1 MPESDRRGPAEPLR
15 LVRRAPAS
23 QAPPVLDDS
32 QRRVVEHRRG
42 DGPMIVLGAP
52 GTGKTTTLVES
63 VVARVGRD
71 GLDPASVLVLA
82 PSRLA
87 AAELRD
93 RVTARLDRTVTE
105 PLARTPQAFAYALA
119 RRAATSSGE
128 PPPRLISGP
137 EQDRVL
143 ADLLAGHRAGEGA
156 APDWPDAV
164 RPALALRG
172 FRDELRDLLMRALE
186 RGLTAQDLQD
196 LGRDHGRQEWVAAA
210 GVLAEYLDVTALA
223 TPGAY
228 DPAAV
233 VDHAVALLENDPD
246 LLRAER
252 ERWRLVAV
260 DDHHESG
267 EALARLLDLL
277 VGRGGDLMVFGDPDA
292 TTQGFRGA
300 DPALLAAAPQR
311 HRRADGREAAV
322 VRLSTRWRAS
332 RDVAA
337 ATQRVATTIGT
348 VGTAEHRAAGV
359 PEDAA
364 QGSVEAAVLRSATQE
379 AAYVAHLMRDAHL
392 RGGLG
397 WSQMAVVVRS
407 SRQTGSLRRGLAL
420 AGVPVRVPTGEVPV
434 RDEPAVRPLRLA
446 LRVALRPEALDP
458 DTAVELLTSPVGG
471 ADALA
476 LRRLRRALRAEERAG
491 GGGRASDELLVEAL
505 ASPAYVA
512 SLDDR
517 TGRPATRVA
526 TVLEAG
532 RTAAAR
538 PDAGAEDVLWAIW
551 SATRLAGAWRR
562 QALAGGP
569 AGDRADRALDALVAL
584 FDAAGRFAD
593 RLPGADPAAFAD
605 HLDAQDVPADTLAEQ
620 APSEQAVS
628 LVTAQGSAG
637 REWDLVVVAGVQE
650 GVWPNTRLRGSL
662 LGAQALVDVLSGRD
676 DPTGVGA
683 RAQVLAD
690 ERRLLHVAVSR
701 ARSRVVVTGVRDSD
715 ERPSSFMDLASPL
728 RNSEERPLSP
738 LPRPVSLPALVAELR
753 QAVLSDGG
761 ARDQAARQ
769 LARLAEAGVP
779 GAHPDDWYGLAPLS
793 DDGPLRSDD
802 EPVRVSPSK
811 VEAFGRCPLRWLL
824 EASGGTTVDSASQS
838 VGNLVHEIA
847 AEAPDAGADEL
858 AAMLAERWAGLG
870 LPSTWVGTRERR
882 KADDMVARL
891 AGYLAANR
899 RELVAVEEDFEVEL
913 GRARLRGRV
922 DRLERDDDGALVVV
936 DLKTGR
942 SKPKADELDSHA
954 QLGTYQAAVDAGAF
968 AVHGGASGGAS
979 LVQVGGTN
987 ARYAEQQQR
996 ALADADDPTWAREL
1010 VLDVAD
1016 GMAGAAFHAVDND
1029 LCRRCPVR
1037 SACPVQPEGRQVG
1050 T

>member
-1 MPESDRRGPAEPLR
+1 M
-15 LVRRAPAS
+15 
-23 QAPPVLDDS
+23 
-32 QRRVVEHRRG
+32 
-42 DGPMIVLGAP
+42 VLGAP
-52 GTGKTTTLVES
+52 GTGRTTVLVES
-63 VVARVGRD
+63 VVARVERD

-82 PSRLA
+82 PTRLA

-93 RVTARLDRTVTE
+93 RVTARLNRTVTE

-119 RRAATSSGE
+119 RRAAVLSGD

-143 ADLLAGHRAGEGA
+143 ADLLAGHSAGEGS
-156 APDWPDAV
+156 APPWPDAV

-186 RGLTAQDLQD
+186 RGLTPQDLHD
-196 LGRDHGRQEWVAAA
+196 VGRRNGRHEWVAAA
-210 GVLAEYLDVTALA
+210 QVLQEYLDVTALA

-233 VDHAVALLENDPD
+233 VDHAVALLENEPE

-252 ERWRLVAV
+252 ERWRCVAV

-277 VGRGGDLMVFGDPDA
+277 VGRGGDLLLLGDPDA

-311 HRRADGREAAV
+311 YRRADGGEAPV

-332 RDVAA
+332 REVVSATRRVAA
-337 ATQRVATTIGT
+337 TIGT
-348 VGTAEHRAAGV
+348 VGTAEHRNATAHGDATEGV
-359 PEDAA
+359 
-364 QGSVEAAVLRSATQE
+364 VEAAVLRSATQE
-379 AAYVAHLMRDAHL
+379 AAYVAHVLRDAHL
-392 RGGLG
+392 MHGLP
-397 WSQMAVVVRS
+397 WEQMAVVVRS
-407 SRQTGSLRRGLAL
+407 ARQTGALQRGLGL
-420 AGVPVRVPTGEVPV
+420 ADVPVRVPTGEVPV
-434 RDEPAVRPLRLA
+434 RDEPSVRPLRLA
-446 LRVALRPEALDP
+446 LRVVLRPHALDP

-476 LRRLRRALRAEERAG
+476 LRRLRQALRAEERAG
-491 GGGRASDELLVEAL
+491 GGRRASDELLVEAL

-512 SLDDR
+512 SLNER
-517 TGRPATRVA
+517 TAGPALRVA
-526 TVLEAG
+526 RALDAG
-532 RTAAAR
+532 RTAAASE
-538 PDAGAEDVLWAIW
+538 DAGAEDVLWAIW
-551 SATRLAGAWRR
+551 SATQLAATWRR
-562 QALAGGP
+562 QALTGGP
-569 AGDRADRALDALVAL
+569 AGRRADRALDAVVAL

-593 RLPGADPAAFAD
+593 RLPGADPSAFLD
-605 HLDAQDVPADTLAEQ
+605 HLDAQDVPADTLAAQ
-620 APSEQAVS
+620 APAEQAVS

-637 REWDLVVVAGVQE
+637 REWELVVVAGVQE

-662 LGAQALVDVLSGRD
+662 LGAQALADALAGRD
-676 DPTGVGA
+676 DATGAGA
-683 RAQVLAD
+683 RGQVLAD

-701 ARSRVVVTGVRDSD
+701 ARSRVVVTGVRDTD
-715 ERPSSFMDLASPL
+715 ERPSSFVDLVDPL
-728 RNSEERPLSP
+728 PDKAERGFTPV
-738 LPRPVSLPALVAELR
+738 PRPVSLPALVAELR
-753 QAVLSDGG
+753 QVLLSHGG
-761 ARDQAARQ
+761 PRRDQAARQ

-793 DDGPLRSDD
+793 DDGPLREDG
-802 EPVRVSPSK
+802 EEVRVSPSK
-811 VEAFGRCPLRWLL
+811 VESFGRCPLRWLL
-824 EASGGTTVDSASQS
+824 EASGGTTVDSTSQS

-847 AEAPDAGADEL
+847 AEAPDAGAGEL
-858 AAMLAERWAGLG
+858 AAMLEHRWAGLG

-882 KADDMVARL
+882 KADDMIRRL

-899 RELVAVEEDFEVEL
+899 RELVAVESEFEVGL

-922 DRLERDDDGALVVV
+922 DRLERDDDGRLVVV
-936 DLKTGR
+936 DLKTGS
-942 SKPKADELDSHA
+942 SKPKADELGRNA

-968 AVHGGASGGAS
+968 ADHGGASGGAS
-979 LVQVGGTN
+979 LVQVGGKNTK
-987 ARYAEQQQR
+987 YAEQRQP
-996 ALADADDPTWAREL
+996 ALGDGDDPSWARRV

-1037 SACPVQPEGRQVG
+1037 AACPVQPEGRQVG
-1050 T
+1050 SSAP